1 MKLNFNKDDTT
12 KAVYAFLVVAA
23 GILFY
28 FLTQNFSPIMK
39 WTGKVFGL
47 LMPFVYAFC
56 IAYILNPLLN
66 MCEKLYDKLFKRR
79 QNLRIRRISAL
90 VVTYLLT
97 LLCITL
103 FVWVISPQIKES
115 IVSIAYKLTV
125 WTPAAL
131 AKIEEYAESISVS
144 DEWLM
149 KFEDF
154 AVNMGNRILSYS
166 KDSIVGIWGGVKNV
180 TVFLYNLL
188 FGIII
193 SVYML
198 NDKEVFLRQTKKLAH
213 VCFKRRVADKIIN
226 TFTVANGIFKGF
238 FIGKVVDSLIMGVLC
253 ALFMKIF
260 KMPYV
265 ALVSFVF
272 GITNIIPYFGAIL
285 GSVLGTL
292 FIFISDPIT
301 AFWFLVLAVVLQQI
315 DGNIINPKILSN
327 STGISAFWVIFS
339 IVLGGGLFGVIGML
353 LGVPAFAL
361 IFAVLKAFFNKQY
374 DKSEESKPVTD
385 TAKKG

>member
-12 KAVYAFLVVAA
+12 KAVYAFIVIAA

-28 FLTQNFSPIMK
+28 FITQNFSSIAD
-39 WTGKVFGL
+39 WVSKVFGL
-47 LMPFVYAFC
+47 LMPFVFAFC
-56 IAYILNPLLN
+56 IAYILNPLLIL
-66 MCEKLYDKLFKRR
+66 CEKLYDKIFKKAE
-79 QNLRIRRISAL
+79 NMRIRRVAAL
-90 VVTYLLT
+90 VITYLLT
-97 LLCITL
+97 LLCLTL

-115 IVSIAYKLTV
+115 IMSIAYRLTV
-125 WTPAAL
+125 WTPAAIS
-131 AKIEEYAESISVS
+131 KIEEYAQNISISE
-144 DEWLM
+144 EWLL

-154 AVNMGNRILSYS
+154 AANMGNKILSYS
-166 KDSIVGIWGGVKNV
+166 KDSIVGIWGGVKNI

-188 FGIII
+188 FGLII

-198 NDKEVFLRQTKKLAH
+198 NDKEIFLRQTKKFVH
-213 VCFKRRVADKIIN
+213 VCFKRRIANKIIN

-253 ALFMKIF
+253 AIFMKIL

-272 GITNIIPYFGAIL
+272 GLTNIIPYFGAIL
-285 GSVLGTL
+285 GSVLGTI
-292 FIFISDPIT
+292 FIFISEPVT
-301 AFWFLVLAVVLQQI
+301 SLWFLILAIVLQQI
-315 DGNIINPKILSN
+315 DGNLINPKILSN

-339 IVLGGGLFGVIGML
+339 IVLGGGLFGVTGML

-374 DKSEESKPVTD
+374 DKSEENQTSEK
-385 TAKKG
+385 AEKKG